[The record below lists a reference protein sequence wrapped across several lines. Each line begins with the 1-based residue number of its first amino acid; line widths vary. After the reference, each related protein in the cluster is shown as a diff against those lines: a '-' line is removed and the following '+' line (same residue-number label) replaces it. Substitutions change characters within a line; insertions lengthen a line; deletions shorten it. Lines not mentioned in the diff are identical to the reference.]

1 MEFIDIDTLVGFSGI
16 LNSIV
21 FIMRICLES
30 RPTEFVAVQVNIF
43 TSIVL
48 FKCLARIDNLLY
60 TTLSALVFEFDV
72 HIIVGVGTPVE
83 MQS

>member
-16 LNSIV
+16 LSSIV
-21 FIMRICLES
+21 FIMRICLTS

-43 TSIVL
+43 TSIVF
-48 FKCLARIDNLLY
+48 FKCLARIDNLLS
-60 TTLSALVFEFDV
+60 TTLSALELEFDV
-72 HIIVGVGTPVE
+72 HVIVGVGTPVE